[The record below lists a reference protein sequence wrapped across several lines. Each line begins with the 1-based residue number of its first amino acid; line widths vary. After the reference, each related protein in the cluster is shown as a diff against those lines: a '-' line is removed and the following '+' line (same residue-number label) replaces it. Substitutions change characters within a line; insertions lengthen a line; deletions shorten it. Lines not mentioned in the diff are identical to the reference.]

1 MGWMTFSDETTSRD
15 SERRLNEMTRV
26 RLQSRTHVVDE
37 METKCE
43 TESVLVILA
52 MRMLAIRTL

>member
-1 MGWMTFSDETTSRD
+1 MTFSDEMTSRY
-15 SERRLNEMTRV
+15 SEGHLDGPARL

-37 METKCE
+37 METNCE
-43 TESVLVILA
+43 TESVLVIHA